1 MIVKVCGITTIED
14 ALMAIEAG
22 ADMLGFNFYPPSPRY
37 ITPDSCAAIIAN
49 IHERG
54 KSVTNVGVFVN
65 ASVEEIQ
72 TTLNE
77 CKLNLAQLHG
87 DEGEDML
94 VALGKRAFKAVRP
107 KDASAAQ
114 QAVDNLICREQP
126 PYLLLD
132 AHHKNLYGGTG
143 ETGNWALA
151 NDVVAQVPI
160 LLAGGL
166 NPDNVTEAIQKVQP
180 WGVDVAS
187 GVESSP
193 GSKDHAKTTAFIAAA
208 KKEFMQ
214 G

>member
-1 MIVKVCGITTIED
+1 MIVKVCGITTLED

-37 ITPDSCAAIIAN
+37 ITPDSCAEIIAH
-49 IHERG
+49 IRGRG

-65 ASVEEIQ
+65 ASIEEIQ
-72 TTLNE
+72 TIMDK

-87 DEGEDML
+87 DEGEDVL
-94 VALGKRAFKAVRP
+94 APLGERAFKAVRP
-107 KDASAAQ
+107 QDASVAQ
-114 QAVDNLICREQP
+114 HAVDNLIHREQA

-132 AHHKNLYGGTG
+132 AHHIKLYGGTG

-151 NDVVAQVPI
+151 KEVATQVPM

-166 NPDNVTEAIQKVQP
+166 NPDNVAEAIQKVQP
-180 WGVDVAS
+180 WGVDAAS

-193 GSKDHAKTTAFIAAA
+193 GSKDHAKTTAFIVAA
-208 KKEFMQ
+208 KQEFMQ